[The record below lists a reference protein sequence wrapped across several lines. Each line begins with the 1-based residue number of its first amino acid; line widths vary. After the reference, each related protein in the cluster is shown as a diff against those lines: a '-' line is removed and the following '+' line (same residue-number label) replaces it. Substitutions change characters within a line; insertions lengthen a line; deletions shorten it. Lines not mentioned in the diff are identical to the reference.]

1 MTKPSGPNAVLSVTD
16 LRNLESQMCS
26 CQDQDMEKAAQNYT
40 DMNSIVWTHFDQ
52 TAPNPKD
59 SIETSCIDCK
69 AGITYG
75 WFTSDP
81 VSGMNKDLCFD
92 CARQKGFPALTRAQ
106 RAGGL

>member
-1 MTKPSGPNAVLSVTD
+1 
-16 LRNLESQMCS
+16 MCS